1 MIKWLRLKRICE
13 ELCGRI
19 VRIHSSTELSDDQ
32 VAGVEFNNDEVNII
46 LNMRLTKS
54 ESMIIRALAHEM
66 LHVINNNNSHNI
78 DFDEKWNDLE
88 EKIRMEYEK

>member
-13 ELCGRI
+13 ELCGRT

-78 DFDEKWNDLE
+78 DFDENWRDLE
-88 EKIRMEYEK
+88 ERIRIEYEK